1 MKRLFARL
9 CVFASCLGLRP
20 HLEGSADLTR
30 QGLRWTVSGLI
41 ALTAFAAQTA
51 PAFALQHHKLQPGET
66 LSAVAR
72 HYHVSIKDIARANHL
87 SSVDSVRYG
96 ANLTI
101 PNPPK
106 KTIVPATM
114 RRRAAIEGDRVS
126 VRMRPEP
133 SARRVGMFDKGVAV
147 TVTAQRDG
155 WSQVTTPDGI
165 GWVRSDLLR
174 GGHHTVASIPSE
186 PERSPLPVKRHKH
199 YAPALAADTRRR
211 RVLRA
216 AKGRH
221 AETLAR
227 AAEKMRAHR
236 KSAVVALR
244 EKRRHEKTH
253 LASLRRK
260 HNWKV
265 AQTHGKSQ
273 WRLALSTH
281 HSYRHKRY
289 TPEAERPAA
298 SSDIVRTAYAYRG
311 TPYVYGGSGRSG
323 FDCSGFT
330 SYLYRQKGVSLPH
343 SARAQFRSG
352 HRVSQ
357 KELKSGDLVFF
368 HTVTPGISH
377 VGMYVGGGKFV
388 HASSRRSGGV
398 RVDSLNSG
406 YYSKAYRGA
415 TRVKK

>member
-1 MKRLFARL
+1 M
-9 CVFASCLGLRP
+9 
-20 HLEGSADLTR
+20 TR
-30 QGLRWTVSGLI
+30 HGLRWTISGFI
-41 ALTAFAAQTA
+41 ALTAFAAQTT
-51 PAFALQHHKLQPGET
+51 PAFALQKHALRPGET

-72 HYHVSIKDIARANHL
+72 HYHVSVKDIARANHL
-87 SSVDSVRYG
+87 SGVDSVRDG
-96 ANLTI
+96 TILTI

-106 KTIVPATM
+106 KTIVAATM
-114 RRRAAIEGDRVS
+114 RRAAAIQGDRVS
-126 VRMRPEP
+126 IRMRPEV
-133 SARRVGMFDKGVAV
+133 SARRVAMFDRGVSV
-147 TVTAQRDG
+147 TVTAQREG
-155 WSQVTTPDGI
+155 WSQVTTPSGT
-165 GWVRSDLLR
+165 GWVRSEFVQR
-174 GGHHTVASIPSE
+174 KHHLIAFVPAESE
-186 PERSPLPVKRHKH
+186 SAPLPMKRHRH

-227 AAEKMRAHR
+227 AAEKMRHSKKR
-236 KSAVVALR
+236 AVVALR

-253 LASLRRK
+253 LAALRRK

-265 AQTHGKSQ
+265 AQTHGKSH
-273 WRLALSTH
+273 WRLALATH
-281 HSYRHKRY
+281 HTYRHRHN

-298 SSDIVRTAYAYRG
+298 SSDIVRTAYSYRG
-311 TPYVYGGSGRSG
+311 TPYVYGGSGRGG

-352 HRVSQ
+352 QRVSQ
-357 KELKSGDLVFF
+357 KQLKSGDLVFF